1 MLNLPENFQSYSEAR
16 KEGFI
21 RLEGLKES
29 GKKVVGVFCTYTP
42 TELIL
47 AAGAVPVALCGNT
60 EESIPFAE
68 KTLPKN
74 LCPLIKSSY
83 GFATADMCPFF
94 YFSDLVVGETTCD
107 GKKKMYEWMNEIKY
121 THVMQLPPGR
131 IGNTALDTWH
141 SEMLRLRD
149 VLARELQVE
158 ITNDN
163 LRQAI
168 HLKNR
173 ERKAVLDFYEIGK
186 LKPSPLS
193 GYEINTLIENNSFLF
208 DTEEKIAILEK
219 RTSELRENYEKNFKG
234 KPSRPRVLITGCPTG
249 GVREKIIRRIEELGA
264 DIVGFENCSGPREQ
278 KDLVDENK
286 DPLLA
291 LAEKYLRVNCSVMS
305 PNHNRIDAMDE
316 MIEEYQVDGVIEVIL
331 QACHTFAIESSRVK
345 EFVTKKKHIPY
356 LCLETDFSK
365 ADTGQIDTR
374 ISAFLEITCTA
385 NCQIEGAKL
394 LSF

>member
-1 MLNLPENFQSYSEAR
+1 MMLNLPKNFQSYSEAR
-16 KEGFI
+16 QEGFM
-21 RLEGLKES
+21 RLKGLKES

-47 AAGAVPVALCGNT
+47 AADAVPVGLCGAS
-60 EESIPFAE
+60 EEPIPYAE

-83 GFATADMCPFF
+83 GSAASDTCPYF

-107 GKKKMYEWMNEIKY
+107 GKKKMFEWMNEIKH

-131 IGNTALDTWH
+131 TSATALATWH
-141 SEMLRLRD
+141 SEMQRLKD
-149 VLARELQVE
+149 VLSQALQVE
-158 ITNDN
+158 ITNDD
-163 LRQAI
+163 LREAI
-168 HLKNR
+168 RLRNR
-173 ERKAVLDFYEIGK
+173 ERKAILDFYEIGR
-186 LKPSPLS
+186 LKPTPLS
-193 GYEINTLIENNSFLF
+193 GYEINTLIDNNSFMF

-219 RTSELRENYEKNFKG
+219 RTAELREDYDNNFKG
-234 KPSRPRVLITGCPTG
+234 KPSRPRILITGCPTG

-305 PNHNRIDAMDE
+305 PNPQRIDAMDE
-316 MIEEYQVDGVIEVIL
+316 MIEDYKVDGVIEVIL
-331 QACHTFAIESSRVK
+331 QACHTFAIESSGVK
-345 EFVTKKKHIPY
+345 KFVTEQKRLPY
-356 LCLETDFSK
+356 LCLETDYSQG
-365 ADTGQIDTR
+365 DTGQIDTR
-374 ISAFLEITCTA
+374 ISAFLEILA
-385 NCQIEGAKL
+385 
-394 LSF
+394 